1 MQYKDT
7 AVAKDTAKKRLLRRN
22 SAPSAIHIISRLDKK
37 WSFLW
42 NTIDRHNIV
51 EEQDESSAAKS
62 EEEHEDDYELEQ
74 LLNMIRIPMFL
85 EKFMLFALLTS
96 LDCFLYYFTVLP
108 IRLIKGYVKQFK
120 SYRQHYRLQQRSGHK
135 NKMPFQYRITS
146 REYKERCMIFI
157 IVISSILLSKLDT
170 SKLYHRIKRQST
182 MKLYMLFSVLEMADK
197 MLASLGQSLLTVMLS
212 RKNSERILLH
222 KCLLVSMSLTYVTIH
237 GYVLVYQAISL
248 NIAVNS
254 YSNALLTLL
263 LSMQFAEIK
272 SSVLKKFDKEGFF
285 QITIADVV
293 ERFKLTLLLSIT
305 GLRNLQSWS
314 SSLSNTSI
322 NFWSPRSTL
331 SIVINILCGPMVSV
345 VGSEV
350 LVDWAKHA
358 YITKFNRIRPQIY
371 DKFYYI
377 IYKDYSTRT
386 HKLEDRLG
394 LPLPA
399 FVVLFIVM
407 VRPTLFKS
415 SEPSYLPSLFR
426 ILFMG
431 ASVFLLALLAKFT
444 LDLILIKWSKWI
456 EQRFRDQAFNTV
468 VTEEE
473 YVPGLL
479 SGGMGKVDVSTRIA
493 LHSDYNK
500 ENRIETESV
509 SPMRK
514 RKTTLTAE
522 CTPPSLNDIRR
533 QKDSKNP
540 RSLENVARYKM
551 VSKRIW

>member
-1 MQYKDT
+1 MLFRNIEVGRQ
-7 AVAKDTAKKRLLRRN
+7 AAKLLTRT
-22 SAPSAIHIISRLDKK
+22 SSRLAWQSIGASRNISTIRQQIRKTQLYSFKK
-37 WSFLW
+37 TVSIRPFSLSSPVFKP
-42 NTIDRHNIV
+42 HV
-51 EEQDESSAAKS
+51 ASES
-62 EEEHEDDYELEQ
+62 
-74 LLNMIRIPMFL
+74 N
-85 EKFMLFALLTS
+85 
-96 LDCFLYYFTVLP
+96 P
-108 IRLIKGYVKQFK
+108 IESRLK
-120 SYRQHYRLQQRSGHK
+120 
-135 NKMPFQYRITS
+135 
-146 REYKERCMIFI
+146 
-157 IVISSILLSKLDT
+157 T
-170 SKLYHRIKRQST
+170 SKNVAYWLIGTSG
-182 MKLYMLFSVLEMADK
+182 LVFGIVVL
-197 MLASLGQSLLTVMLS
+197 GGLTRLTESGLS
-212 RKNSERILLH
+212 ITEWKP
-222 KCLLVSMSLTYVTIH
+222 
-237 GYVLVYQAISL
+237 
-248 NIAVNS
+248 
-254 YSNALLTLL
+254 
-263 LSMQFAEIK
+263 SMQFAEIK

-444 LDLILIKWSKWI
+444 LDLILIKWSKRI
-456 EQRFRDQAFNTV
+456 EQRFRDQALNTV

-514 RKTTLTAE
+514 RKTTSTAE

>member
-1 MQYKDT
+1 MQHKDT

-135 NKMPFQYRITS
+135 NKIPFRYRITS

-197 MLASLGQSLLTVMLS
+197 MLASLGQSLLT
-212 RKNSERILLH
+212 
-222 KCLLVSMSLTYVTIH
+222 
-237 GYVLVYQAISL
+237 AISL

-444 LDLILIKWSKWI
+444 LDLILIKWSKRI
-456 EQRFRDQAFNTV
+456 EQRFRDQALNTV